1 MRRDT
6 RFGSPLVLVMSAIGL
21 VSFLYPFFL
30 PALSGT
36 DARSQRAGIETPL
49 LFTALGGLCLLVIVL
64 ELQGS
69 TATVDH
75 GASKLVAL
83 LGVLVAVDATLR
95 LIPTVL
101 GASPIF
107 FLIIMAGFSFGAN
120 FGFLMGALTLL
131 VSALITGGLGP
142 WLPFQMLGAGWIG
155 MTAGWLP
162 HAENPGGRRDIA
174 TLAVFGALW
183 GLLYGVILNLTE
195 WPFAAPGL
203 REQAGLYW
211 VAGMSLSETISTYTG
226 FYLTTSLVYDSFRA
240 VANVVLILALARPVL
255 RLFERYR
262 TRFTWEP
269 WQPYEPAPSR
279 KGPRA
284 PDAA

>member
-1 MRRDT
+1 MRRDA
-6 RFGSPLVLVMSAIGL
+6 RFGSPLVLVMSAVGL
-21 VSFLYPFFL
+21 LSFLYPFFL
-30 PALSGT
+30 PVLAGAQSRPQ
-36 DARSQRAGIETPL
+36 RSGIETPL

-69 TATVDH
+69 TGRIDH
-75 GASKLVAL
+75 GASKMVAL

-95 LIPTVL
+95 LIPTLL

-107 FLIIMAGFSFGAN
+107 FLIILAGFSFGAN

-142 WLPFQMLGAGWIG
+142 WLPYQMLGAGWIG

-162 HAENPGGRRDIA
+162 HSESPGSRRELA
-174 TLAVFGALW
+174 TLAVFGGAW
-183 GLLYGVILNLTE
+183 GLLYGAILNLSE

-203 REQAGLYW
+203 RESVGLYW
-211 VAGMSLSETISTYTG
+211 VAGMSLSETISTYAR
-226 FYLTTSLVYDSFRA
+226 FYLATSLVYDSFRA
-240 VANVVLILALARPVL
+240 VANIVLVLALARPVL

-269 WQPYEPAPSR
+269 WRPYEDNPVNVGTR
-279 KGPRA
+279 D
-284 PDAA
+284 PDTV

>member
-1 MRRDT
+1 MRRDA
-6 RFGSPLVLVMSAIGL
+6 RFGSPLVLLMSAVGL
-21 VSFLYPFFL
+21 LSFLYPFLL
-30 PALSGT
+30 PVLAGVQ
-36 DARSQRAGIETPL
+36 ARPQRGGIETPL
-49 LFTALGGLCLLVIVL
+49 LFTAMGGLCLLVIVM
-64 ELQGS
+64 ELQGRTS
-69 TATVDH
+69 GIDR

-95 LIPTVL
+95 LIPTLL

-107 FLIIMAGFSFGAN
+107 FLIILAGFSFGAN

-142 WLPFQMLGAGWIG
+142 WLPYQMLGAGWIG

-162 HAENPGGRRDIA
+162 HSANPGDRRDLV
-174 TLAVFGALW
+174 TLAVFGGVW
-183 GLLYGVILNLTE
+183 GLLYGAILNLTE

-203 REQAGLYW
+203 RESVGLYW
-211 VAGMSLSETISTYTG
+211 APGMSLGETFSTYAR

-240 VANVVLILALARPVL
+240 AANIVLVLALAQPVL

-269 WQPYEPAPSR
+269 WRPYEREP
-279 KGPRA
+279 GTV
-284 PDAA
+284 